1 MPKETSPPTDSPV
14 DSGLVT
20 ESPPTWSALFKD
32 DWNSF
37 CSSTSLAAVD
47 SPAAY
52 LQALYRFALEVEG
65 TGQGTAAKIT
75 LARRRPML
83 KDLLVDAENTTRQL
97 PLLALVNETLLEP
110 VKAYLKKNRDIY
122 GDSTVEQVL
131 AELRYPFALPFDLAH
146 RQCVLGLGNKKPGLG
161 ELNYRISLKLPCS
174 QQPENKY
181 GTVLQEAY
189 VAQRLLTLLS
199 PAQQNLLTEDIGAPQ
214 ALHDP
219 AAFYKK
225 HYGHEQ
231 PITGQ
236 QQFMQHT
243 GLNSLQL
250 QELLASASCRPR
262 LSANVVQTADQMSQD
277 HTVGARFIN
286 GPHHKGQK
294 NLALGNDTT
303 AAVHLLNTSLE
314 RHDRLQRMIRLQR
327 WLDIPYADLD
337 TLLYSARACEGSAK
351 EPILINDNSLRAL
364 GVFGYLRRRYGITP
378 ETFGAWLYQM
388 PVHGVGH
395 TPALFDRV
403 FNPPHGSGSALTL
416 DNRRLDLNTD
426 AATLYQVCAALGL
439 EDTPQSLGLLTA
451 RSHKHLKG
459 LRRDL
464 ATFSSFYR
472 QATLPALFGLTL
484 QDADHLA
491 QLLGG
496 EDYRLQLVSPNLRP
510 SGSNVPADFL
520 DVLMQLDWA
529 VTWFKGSGTDVQQIR
544 RHLILDG
551 TAPPSRVQLR
561 LRQLEEV
568 LHGMQQYLLPQA
580 TLAALDLPQPEA
592 GARPLGY
599 TWGVLLAKGL
609 LRAQSQLPIETR
621 PGSLEKGLAYM
632 IDRYVNLS
640 TDVERNLALKSA
652 VKLKLNPLV
661 ADAYARLLQFRQV
674 LEQLFKQTSTA
685 SETSELLR
693 QGCRQAARIFANA
706 LGSETPQEILKHLLL
721 YLPDAETDLQL
732 PLERTALHAFL
743 LNPHWLDH
751 EQPASAP
758 LKLALST
765 LYLFERFHHCSHAYG
780 VQQPALLNYLQ
791 LANTSGQ
798 SEDLT
803 AQTCQQLSVLLG
815 WSISEIEVLANR
827 LPEKRVRSMAELD
840 WLIRCH
846 DTARQT
852 GLSAS
857 MLLMATRLTATFSSD
872 DWTRVGNAIL
882 AALPSTSTQPVA
894 DRPGSDHV

>member
-146 RQCVLGLGNKKPGLG
+146 RQCVLGLGDKKPGLG

-250 QELLASASCRPR
+250 QELLASASFRPR

-294 NLALGNDTT
+294 NLALGRDTT

-840 WLIRCH
+840 WLMRCH

>member
-146 RQCVLGLGNKKPGLG
+146 RQCVLGLGDKKPGLG

-250 QELLASASCRPR
+250 QELLASASFRPR

-840 WLIRCH
+840 WLMRCH

>member
-146 RQCVLGLGNKKPGLG
+146 RQCVLGLGDKKPGLG

-250 QELLASASCRPR
+250 QELLASASFRPR

-286 GPHHKGQK
+286 GPRHKGQK

>member
-146 RQCVLGLGNKKPGLG
+146 RQCVLGLGDKKPGLG

-199 PAQQNLLTEDIGAPQ
+199 PAQQNLLTEDIGGQQ

-225 HYGHEQ
+225 NYGHEQ
-231 PITGQ
+231 PITEQ

-250 QELLASASCRPR
+250 QELLASGSFRPR

-286 GPHHKGQK
+286 GPHHQGQK
-294 NLALGNDTT
+294 NLALGRDIT

-840 WLIRCH
+840 WLMRCH

-857 MLLMATRLTATFSSD
+857 MLLMATGLTATFGSD

-882 AALPSTSTQPVA
+882 AALPPTSTQPVA
-894 DRPGSDHV
+894 DLPGSHHV

>member
-14 DSGLVT
+14 DSGLVP

-37 CSSTSLAAVD
+37 CSPSSLAAVD

-52 LQALYRFALEVEG
+52 LQALYRFALELEG
-65 TGQGTAAKIT
+65 SGQGTAAKIT

-97 PLLALVNETLLEP
+97 PLLTLVNETLLEP

-131 AELRYPFALPFDLAH
+131 AELRYPFTLPFDLAH
-146 RQCVLGLGNKKPGLG
+146 RQCVLGLGDKKPGLG
-161 ELNYRISLKLPCS
+161 ELNYRISLKLPHS
-174 QQPENKY
+174 QQPENRY

-199 PAQQNLLTEDIGAPQ
+199 PAQQNLLTEDIGGQQ
-214 ALHDP
+214 AQNDP

-231 PITGQ
+231 PITEQ

-250 QELLASASCRPR
+250 QELLASGSFRPR

-294 NLALGNDTT
+294 NLALGRDTA

-378 ETFGAWLYQM
+378 ETFAAWLYQL
-388 PVHGVGH
+388 PVHGVGQ

-403 FNPPHGSGSALTL
+403 FNPPHGSSSPLTL
-416 DNRRLDLNTD
+416 DNRRLDLSTD

-472 QATLPALFGLTL
+472 QATIPALFGLPL
-484 QDADHLA
+484 QDIDHLA

-496 EDYRLQLVSPNLRP
+496 EDYRQQLVSPNLRL
-510 SGSNVPADFL
+510 SGSNAPADFL

-551 TAPPSRVQLR
+551 AAPPSRVQLR
-561 LRQLEEV
+561 LRQLEDI
-568 LHGMQQYLLPQA
+568 LHGMQQFMLPEA

-592 GARPLGY
+592 GARPLAY
-599 TWGVLLAKGL
+599 TWSALLAKGL
-609 LRAQSQLPIETR
+609 LRAQSHLPRETR
-621 PGSLEKGLAYM
+621 PGSLEKGLVYI

-640 TDVERNLALKSA
+640 ADSGRNLALKST
-652 VKLKLNPLV
+652 VKLKLNPLL
-661 ADAYARLLQFRQV
+661 ADAYARLLPFKQV
-674 LEQLFKQTSTA
+674 LEKLLKDTSTA
-685 SETSELLR
+685 TETSELLR

-706 LGSETPQEILKHLLL
+706 LGSENPQEILKHLLL
-721 YLPDAETDLQL
+721 YLPDAETDLLL

-758 LKLALST
+758 LKLTLGT
-765 LYLFERFHHCSHAYG
+765 LYLFERFRHCCHAYG

-791 LANTSGQ
+791 LANSAGQ
-798 SEDLT
+798 SEGLT

-840 WLIRCH
+840 WLMRCH

-852 GLSAS
+852 GLSTS
-857 MLLMATRLTATFSSD
+857 MLLMATGLTATFGSD

-882 AALPSTSTQPVA
+882 AALPPTSTQPVA
-894 DRPGSDHV
+894 DLPRSNHV

>member
-1 MPKETSPPTDSPV
+1 MPKETSPPTSSPV
-14 DSGLVT
+14 DSGLVP

-146 RQCVLGLGNKKPGLG
+146 RQCVLGLGDKKPGLG

-250 QELLASASCRPR
+250 QELLASASFRPR

-314 RHDRLQRMIRLQR
+314 GHDRLQRMIRLQR

-840 WLIRCH
+840 WLMRCH

-882 AALPSTSTQPVA
+882 AALPSTSTQPVS

>member
-1 MPKETSPPTDSPV
+1 M
-14 DSGLVT
+14 T

>member
-1 MPKETSPPTDSPV
+1 MPKETSPPTSSPV
-14 DSGLVT
+14 DSGLVP

-37 CSSTSLAAVD
+37 CSPTSLAAVD

-52 LQALYRFALEVEG
+52 LQALYRFALELEG
-65 TGQGTAAKIT
+65 SGQGTAAKIT

-97 PLLALVNETLLEP
+97 PLLTLVNETLLEP

-146 RQCVLGLGNKKPGLG
+146 RQCVLGLGDKKPGLG
-161 ELNYRISLKLPCS
+161 ELNYRISLKLPYS

-199 PAQQNLLTEDIGAPQ
+199 PAQQNLLTEDIGGQQ

-225 HYGHEQ
+225 NYGHEQ
-231 PITGQ
+231 PITEQ

-250 QELLASASCRPR
+250 QELLASGSFRPR
-262 LSANVVQTADQMSQD
+262 LSANVVQTAEQMSQD

-286 GPHHKGQK
+286 GPHHQGQK
-294 NLALGNDTT
+294 NLALGRDIT

-378 ETFGAWLYQM
+378 ETFAAWLYQL
-388 PVHGVGH
+388 PVHGVGQA
-395 TPALFDRV
+395 PALFDRV
-403 FNPPHGSGSALTL
+403 FNPPHGSSSPLTL
-416 DNRRLDLNTD
+416 DNRRLDLSTD

-472 QATLPALFGLTL
+472 QATIPALFGLPL
-484 QDADHLA
+484 QDIDHLA

-496 EDYRLQLVSPNLRP
+496 EDYRQQLVSPNLRL
-510 SGSNVPADFL
+510 SGSNAPADFL

-551 TAPPSRVQLR
+551 AAPPSRVQLR
-561 LRQLEEV
+561 LRQLEDI
-568 LHGMQQYLLPQA
+568 LHGMQQFMLPEA
-580 TLAALDLPQPEA
+580 NLAALDLPQPEA
-592 GARPLGY
+592 GARPLAY
-599 TWGVLLAKGL
+599 TWSALLAKGL
-609 LRAQSQLPIETR
+609 LRAQSHLPRETR
-621 PGSLEKGLAYM
+621 PGSLEKGLVYI

-640 TDVERNLALKSA
+640 ADSGRNLALKST
-652 VKLKLNPLV
+652 VKLKLNPLL
-661 ADAYARLLQFRQV
+661 ADAYARLLPFKQV
-674 LEQLFKQTSTA
+674 LEKLLKDTSTA
-685 SETSELLR
+685 TETSELLR

-706 LGSETPQEILKHLLL
+706 LGSENPQEILKHLLL
-721 YLPDAETDLQL
+721 YLPDAETDLLL

-758 LKLALST
+758 LKLTLGT
-765 LYLFERFHHCSHAYG
+765 LYLFERFRHCCHAYG

-791 LANTSGQ
+791 LANSAGQ
-798 SEDLT
+798 SEGLT

-840 WLIRCH
+840 WLMRCH

-852 GLSAS
+852 GLSTS
-857 MLLMATRLTATFSSD
+857 MLLMATGLTATFGSD

-882 AALPSTSTQPVA
+882 AALPPTSTQPVA
-894 DRPGSDHV
+894 DLPRSNHV

>member
-14 DSGLVT
+14 DSGLVP

-146 RQCVLGLGNKKPGLG
+146 RQCVLGLGDKKPGLG

-214 ALHDP
+214 ALHDT

-250 QELLASASCRPR
+250 QELLASASFRPR

-294 NLALGNDTT
+294 NLALGRDTT

-840 WLIRCH
+840 WLMRCH

>member
-146 RQCVLGLGNKKPGLG
+146 RQCVLGLGDKKPGLG

-214 ALHDP
+214 ALHDT

-250 QELLASASCRPR
+250 QELLASASFRPR

-286 GPHHKGQK
+286 GPRHKGQK

-840 WLIRCH
+840 WLMRCH

>member
-146 RQCVLGLGNKKPGLG
+146 RQCVLGLGDKKPGLG

-250 QELLASASCRPR
+250 QELLASASFRPR

-661 ADAYARLLQFRQV
+661 ADAYARLQQFRQV

-791 LANTSGQ
+791 LANTSDQ

-840 WLIRCH
+840 WLMRCH

>member
-146 RQCVLGLGNKKPGLG
+146 RQCVLGLGDKKPGLG

-250 QELLASASCRPR
+250 QELLASASFRPR

-758 LKLALST
+758 LKMALST

-840 WLIRCH
+840 WLMRCH

>member
-146 RQCVLGLGNKKPGLG
+146 RQCVLGLGDKKPGLG

-250 QELLASASCRPR
+250 QELLASASFRPR

-277 HTVGARFIN
+277 HTVSARFIN

-840 WLIRCH
+840 WLMRCH

>member
-1 MPKETSPPTDSPV
+1 MPKETSPPTSSPV
-14 DSGLVT
+14 DSGLVP

-37 CSSTSLAAVD
+37 CSPTSLAAVD

-52 LQALYRFALEVEG
+52 LQALYRFALELEG
-65 TGQGTAAKIT
+65 SGQGTAAKIT

-97 PLLALVNETLLEP
+97 PLLTLVNETLLEP

-146 RQCVLGLGNKKPGLG
+146 RQCVLGLGDKKPGLG
-161 ELNYRISLKLPCS
+161 ELNYRISLKLPHS

-199 PAQQNLLTEDIGAPQ
+199 PAQQNLLTEDIGGQQ

-225 HYGHEQ
+225 NYGHEQ
-231 PITGQ
+231 PITEQ

-250 QELLASASCRPR
+250 QELLASGSFRPR
-262 LSANVVQTADQMSQD
+262 LSANVVQTAEQMSQD

-286 GPHHKGQK
+286 GPHHQGQK
-294 NLALGNDTT
+294 NLALGRDIT

-378 ETFGAWLYQM
+378 ETFAAWLYQL
-388 PVHGVGH
+388 PVHGVGQ

-403 FNPPHGSGSALTL
+403 FNPPHGSSSPLTL
-416 DNRRLDLNTD
+416 DNRRLDLSTD
-426 AATLYQVCAALGL
+426 AATLYQMCAALGL
-439 EDTPQSLGLLTA
+439 EDTPQSLGLLTTQ
-451 RSHKHLKG
+451 SHKHLKG

-472 QATLPALFGLTL
+472 QATIPALFGLTL

-496 EDYRLQLVSPNLRP
+496 EDYRQQLVSPNLRL
-510 SGSNVPADFL
+510 SGSNAPADFL

-529 VTWFKGSGTDVQQIR
+529 VTWFKGSGTNVPQIR
-544 RHLILDG
+544 RHLLLDG
-551 TAPPSRVQLR
+551 AAPPSRVQLR
-561 LRQLEEV
+561 LRQLEDM
-568 LHGMQQYLLPQA
+568 LLGMQQYLLPQE
-580 TLAALDLPQPEA
+580 TLDTLTLPKPDA
-592 GARPLGY
+592 DTSLPTY

-609 LRAQSQLPIETR
+609 LRSHPLLPMKPKTD
-621 PGSLEKGLAYM
+621 SMNKGVAEVV
-632 IDRYVNLS
+632 DRYIELS
-640 TDVERNLALKSA
+640 KNSERNRALLSA
-652 VKLKLNPLV
+652 VKLKLKPQLES
-661 ADAYARLLQFRQV
+661 AYTRLLEFKPV
-674 LEQLFKQTSTA
+674 LEQLLRDTSTVSDTA
-685 SETSELLR
+685 ELFKLRLR
-693 QGCRQAARIFANA
+693 QATRIFANA
-706 LGSETPQEILKHLLL
+706 LGSENPLEVLKHLLL

-732 PLERTALHAFL
+732 PLGRTALHAFL
-743 LNPHWLDH
+743 LNPHWLDIGTK
-751 EQPASAP
+751 ANAP
-758 LKLALST
+758 LKLPLGT
-765 LYLFERFHHCSHAYG
+765 VFLFERFSHWSRAYG
-780 VQQPALLNYLQ
+780 IDEAALLNYLQ
-791 LANTSGQ
+791 ISDSTEQ
-798 SEDLT
+798 SEALT
-803 AQTCQQLSVLLG
+803 AQTCQRLSTLMG
-815 WSISEIEVLANR
+815 WSASEIKVLANR
-827 LPEKRVRSMAELD
+827 LPVKRVRSMAELD
-840 WLIRCH
+840 WLMRCH

-857 MLLMATRLTATFSSD
+857 MLLMATGLTATFGSD

-882 AALPSTSTQPVA
+882 AAPPPTSTQPVA
-894 DRPGSDHV
+894 DLPGRHHV

>member
-146 RQCVLGLGNKKPGLG
+146 RQCVLGLGDKKPGLG

-214 ALHDP
+214 ALHDT

-250 QELLASASCRPR
+250 QELLASASFRPR

-294 NLALGNDTT
+294 KLALGNDTT

-732 PLERTALHAFL
+732 PLERTTLHAFL

-840 WLIRCH
+840 WLMRCH

>member
-146 RQCVLGLGNKKPGLG
+146 RQCVLGLGDKKPGLG

-250 QELLASASCRPR
+250 QELLASASFRPR

-286 GPHHKGQK
+286 GPRHKGQK

-732 PLERTALHAFL
+732 PLERTTLHAFL

-840 WLIRCH
+840 WLMRCH

>member
-1 MPKETSPPTDSPV
+1 MPKETSPPTSSPV
-14 DSGLVT
+14 DSGLVP

-37 CSSTSLAAVD
+37 CSPTSLAAVD

-52 LQALYRFALEVEG
+52 LQALYRFALELEG
-65 TGQGTAAKIT
+65 SGQGTAAKIT

-97 PLLALVNETLLEP
+97 PLLTLVNETLLEP

-146 RQCVLGLGNKKPGLG
+146 RQCVLGLGDKKPGLG

-693 QGCRQAARIFANA
+693 QGCRQGARIFANA

-840 WLIRCH
+840 WLMRCH

>member
-840 WLIRCH
+840 WLMRCH

>member
-146 RQCVLGLGNKKPGLG
+146 RQCVLGLGDKKPGLG

-214 ALHDP
+214 ALHDT

-250 QELLASASCRPR
+250 QELLASASFRPR
-262 LSANVVQTADQMSQD
+262 LSANVVQTADQMSHD

-294 NLALGNDTT
+294 KLALGNDTT

-840 WLIRCH
+840 WLMRCH

-882 AALPSTSTQPVA
+882 AALPSTSTQPVS